1 MERVIRQEVRNVIY
15 EMMQNGG
22 ISTYPIAGSSNKF
35 PKAEYSS
42 SFVNLPSDI
51 NTKEDYLVN
60 WENVSE
66 NQDLYG
72 FPTEEFKKGIHVE
85 KAKRNLF
92 NILDIGEIVI
102 NNLKQNPQFYSN
114 LGV

>member
-1 MERVIRQEVRNVIY
+1 MEEMIRKEIRKILRETAMGFMPAY
-15 EMMQNGG
+15 PHSGG
-22 ISTYPIAGSSNKF
+22 ANRF
-35 PKAEYSS
+35 PYGDED
-42 SFVNLPSDI
+42 SFVSLPEDI
-51 NTKEDYLVN
+51 ETKEDYLVN
-60 WENVSE
+60 WEEISE

-72 FPTEEFKKGIHVE
+72 FPIEEFKKGIHVE

-92 NILDIGEIVI
+92 NILDLGEIVI

>member
-1 MERVIRQEVRNVIY
+1 MERSIRQEIRRILHEV
-15 EMMQNGG
+15 MQGG
-22 ISTYPIAGSSNKF
+22 IPTYPLSGGANNF
-35 PKAEYSS
+35 PYGDDD
-42 SFVNLPSDI
+42 SFVALPSDI

-60 WENVSE
+60 WEDISE

-72 FPTEEFKKGIHVE
+72 FPLEEFKKGIYIE

-92 NILDIGEIVI
+92 NILDLGEIVI
-102 NNLKQNPQFYSN
+102 NNLKQNPQFYTN